1 MEEDRFSTAVVA
13 QIAEVSLPSLSQLV
27 HTGVITPS
35 ICSSPGRG
43 SPRVFAFRDLVAVR
57 FLGLCRPFA
66 LSPTSV
72 GLMVRHLQTLPLSR
86 TQEKRN
92 EVIVGRSDGELR
104 VAPPNEISGALSRSP
119 VALVVDVDGL
129 VEDVLVRLGNV
140 ALLRGGLFNPP
151 PRGRPPKKKKEKKN
165 DNEQELHD
173 REEDFGDRNG
183 TKSSKGGIK

>member
-1 MEEDRFSTAVVA
+1 MEEERFSTAVVA
-13 QIAEVSLPSLSQLV
+13 QVAEVSLPSLSQLV

-43 SPRVFAFRDLVAVR
+43 SPRVFGFNDLVAVR

-72 GLMVRHLQTLPLSR
+72 GLIVRHLQTLPLSR

-92 EVIVGRSDGELR
+92 EVLIGRSDGELR
-104 VAPPNEISGALSRSP
+104 VVATNEISGAFTRSP
-119 VALVVDVDGL
+119 VALVVDVDEL

-151 PRGRPPKKKKEKKN
+151 PRGRPKKKKN
-165 DNEQELHD
+165 DNEQELHE
-173 REEDFGDRNG
+173 REEQDGSGKLKKN
-183 TKSSKGGIK
+183 SNESGGIK